1 MEDEKIKFRLVLP
14 DGISDDDARYYR
26 NMLQQSDIAG
36 RGNVSFETVSE
47 KDNTMGGAL
56 ENVLVFFGK
65 MLTFEPLLDFIQ
77 KLVHPVQ
84 VTITSSI
91 DERGRISETY
101 DGKAWTKRA
110 LVTLNKEYEKFRNIS
125 ERNRPLFDVEF
136 KLSSITG
143 EDGKTVSSFDAQ
155 GLTSRSASKANEL
168 YKDYLDIV
176 VSPK

>member
-14 DGISDDDARYYR
+14 DGISESDAIYYS
-26 NMLQQSDIAG
+26 NMLQQSDIKG
-36 RGNVSFETVSE
+36 MGNVSFETVSE

-56 ENVLVFFGK
+56 ENVLGFLGK

-77 KLVHPVQ
+77 KLVHPVK

-91 DERGRISETY
+91 DERGRITETY
-101 DGKAWTKRA
+101 EGEACTKRA
-110 LVTLNKEYEKFRNIS
+110 LVTLNKEYEKFRIIS
-125 ERNRPLFDVEF
+125 DGTRPLFDVEF
-136 KLSSITG
+136 KLSSITD
-143 EDGKTVSSFDAQ
+143 EEGKTVSSFDAQ

-176 VSPK
+176 VSSR